1 MILQEEPALVKE
13 RLAFL
18 GEHLPGMREAGRL
31 GFGLEGVG
39 FRIPE
44 YGERNLIIKES
55 GVHIIY

>member
-31 GFGLEGVG
+31 GFGL
-39 FRIPE
+39 
-44 YGERNLIIKES
+44 
-55 GVHIIY
+55 